1 MSARQSNSG
10 VWGKQEMRYAAFML
24 GLVFLGAGNA
34 GAQLSSSN
42 YVLLPPP
49 ASWPTAL
56 LPEAPAAAPALFA
69 SSFMPTLT
77 DAAGAISAPGP
88 NLSSLSLL
96 PAPDPKPQDVTSV
109 FENYAWQAY
118 VGYTYMR
125 FFELPNVTKNT
136 NGFNFGLV
144 YYFKNH
150 IGLDGEFQGTHLRQT
165 GYGGWFLF
173 GGGGARFRW
182 SLPRNTEIWAHGL
195 VGESHVTPQ
204 TANGP
209 QHAFGYELGG
219 GLDLNFKPRLALR
232 VAADAMCTRYFST
245 YQFSPKA
252 SAGIVFKF

>member
-1 MSARQSNSG
+1 M
-10 VWGKQEMRYAAFML
+10 
-24 GLVFLGAGNA
+24 
-34 GAQLSSSN
+34 
-42 YVLLPPP
+42 
-49 ASWPTAL
+49 
-56 LPEAPAAAPALFA
+56 
-69 SSFMPTLT
+69 
-77 DAAGAISAPGP
+77 
-88 NLSSLSLL
+88 

-118 VGYTYMR
+118 VGYSYMR

-150 IGLDGEFQGTHLRQT
+150 IGLDGEFQGDHLHQA

-173 GGGGARFRW
+173 GGGGGRFRW

-195 VGESHVTPQ
+195 VGESHFTPQ

-209 QHAFGYELGG
+209 QHAFAYELGG